1 MLYFGTVV
9 FGTVKLEHDT
19 EKRIAIISR
28 VNSIHSTAGMSQEQI
43 GLLIEAELNCVQN
56 KDTEQDT
63 YVDTEVFDGIVVVGD
78 I

>member
-28 VNSIHSTAGMSQEQI
+28 VDSIHSTAGMSQEQI
-43 GLLIEAELNCVQN
+43 ELLIEAEQ
-56 KDTEQDT
+56 QDA